1 MDRLVARLREIAAD
15 FEHSR
20 QPRRVELAASF
31 RGHADRLERDGR
43 RDPGFIET
51 TDY

>member
-1 MDRLVARLREIAAD
+1 MDPLVARLREIAAD

-20 QPRRVELAASF
+20 QPRRAELAASF
-31 RGHADRLERDGR
+31 RDRAGRHARGGR